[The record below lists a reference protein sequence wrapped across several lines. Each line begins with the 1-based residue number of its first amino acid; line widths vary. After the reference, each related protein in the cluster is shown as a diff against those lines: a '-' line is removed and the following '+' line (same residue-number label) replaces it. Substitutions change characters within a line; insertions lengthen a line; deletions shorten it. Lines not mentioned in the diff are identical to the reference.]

1 MTTRDSIFRLLAWFR
16 HLLTSSN
23 TLGNGVHSPHL
34 FYMVSMLLYDTN
46 SYYCFREIEKERNRL
61 RCAERIVSVE
71 DYGTGR
77 RRSSRMLK
85 DIAKTSLASPKESQ
99 LLFRIVNYLHPKT
112 VLELGT
118 SLGITTAYL
127 SKATEQ
133 GNVYSLEGSKEIAEI
148 ARHMLR
154 RLHADNVAVVE
165 GNIDDTL
172 SGILNELHHVDV
184 AFMDANHTEEAT
196 MRYFNQI
203 ASYCST
209 QSIVIVDDIYYSR
222 GMYNAWKQ
230 IQQDERVSCTMDLY
244 DMGIVFFDPQYLRKH
259 YRMRV

>member
-1 MTTRDSIFRLLAWFR
+1 
-16 HLLTSSN
+16 
-23 TLGNGVHSPHL
+23 
-34 FYMVSMLLYDTN
+34 MVSMLLYDTN

-61 RCAERIVSVE
+61 RCSERKVLVE
-71 DYGTGR
+71 DYGTGK
-77 RRSSRMLK
+77 RRSGRMLK
-85 DIAKTSLASPKESQ
+85 DIAETSLASPKEGQ
-99 LLFRIVNYLHPKT
+99 LLFRIVNYLRPKT

-127 SKATEQ
+127 SKATGA
-133 GNVYSLEGSKEIAEI
+133 GNVYSLEGSKEIIEM
-148 ARHMLR
+148 ARYTLR
-154 RLHADNVAVVE
+154 RLQADNVTIIE

-172 SGILNELHHVDV
+172 SGTLNELRHIDV
-184 AFMDANHTEEAT
+184 VFMDANHTEEAT

-203 ASYCST
+203 VSYCST
-209 QSIVIVDDIYYSR
+209 QSVVIVDDIYYSR

-259 YRMRV
+259 YRMKV